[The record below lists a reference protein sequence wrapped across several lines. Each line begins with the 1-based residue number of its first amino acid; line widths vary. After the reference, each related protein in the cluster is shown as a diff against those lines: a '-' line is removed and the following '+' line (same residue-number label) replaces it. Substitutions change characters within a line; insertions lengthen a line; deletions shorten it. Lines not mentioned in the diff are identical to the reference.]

1 MGRAIDDARQSEAA
15 KMSEITSK
23 DSPLERYIS
32 ILETVAPFT
41 EGLTAVELETA
52 LDLPK
57 TTVNR
62 LLHALMSS
70 GMVSADNA
78 RNRSYRLGD
87 RILRLLHTSP
97 DTSWLATLAQQPL
110 QALADKTGQSAF
122 ISKFDGTE
130 VRSVTCVAPDTPVRT
145 YVMPGMSMPVNA
157 AATAKAILA
166 FQPEDVLAR
175 VLPSRLERYTEK
187 TKTDID
193 VLMSEFA
200 AIRERGY
207 ATDLAEHVAGLGSI
221 ALPVH
226 VSGAEVAHAVGLT
239 GPYDW
244 IIERNFESHRQAIA
258 ETANRLS
265 KLLQLRT
272 PTTSG

>member
-1 MGRAIDDARQSEAA
+1 
-15 KMSEITSK
+15 MSDITSK
-23 DSPLERYIS
+23 DSPLQRYIS
-32 ILETVAPFT
+32 ILETVAPFS
-41 EGLTAVELETA
+41 EGLTAIELETA

-70 GMVSADNA
+70 GMISADNV
-78 RNRSYRLGD
+78 RNRTYRLGD
-87 RILRLLHTSP
+87 RILRLMHTSP
-97 DTSWLATLAQQPL
+97 DTSWLATLARQPL
-110 QALADKTGQSAF
+110 QMLANKTGQSAF

-130 VRSVTCVAPDTPVRT
+130 VRSVTCVAPDAPIRT

-175 VLPSRLERYTEK
+175 VLPRRLERYTEM
-187 TKTDID
+187 TKTELD

-200 AIRERGY
+200 VIRERGY

-226 VSGAEVAHAVGLT
+226 VPGAEVAHAVGLT
-239 GPYDW
+239 GPYDR
-244 IIERNFESHRQAIA
+244 IIEREFESHRQAIA
-258 ETANRLS
+258 ETANRLG